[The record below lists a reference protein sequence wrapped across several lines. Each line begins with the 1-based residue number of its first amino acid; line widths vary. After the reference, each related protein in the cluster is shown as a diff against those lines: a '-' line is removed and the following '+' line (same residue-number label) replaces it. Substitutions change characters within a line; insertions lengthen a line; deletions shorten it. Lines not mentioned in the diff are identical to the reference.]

1 MKVKAYQ
8 VYCDILLLTP
18 GTTEKTFILATGRRN
33 GVLEIVCVAINPRGT
48 DKMKNVNRVVKIKG
62 VECDL
67 DAPVDV
73 GHPSA
78 LSWYDP
84 IYLAEGHEFGLRI
97 DGEKVDSTC
106 RVFIHYLWHPDPTT
120 PLLTE
125 GV

>member
-1 MKVKAYQ
+1 MKLKPIQ
-8 VYCDILLLTP
+8 VYCDILELIP
-18 GTTEKTFILATGRRN
+18 GTTEKTFILATGRPL
-33 GVLEIVCVAINPRGT
+33 GVLEIVMVAVNPRGA

-78 LSWYDP
+78 LSWADP
-84 IYLAEGHEFGLRI
+84 IYLTEGHEFGIRL

-106 RVFIHYLWHPDPTT
+106 RVFIHYIWHP
-120 PLLTE
+120 E
-125 GV
+125 SMVASNSEMA